1 MIIVGILVIPFLGS
15 VLAWLVGRRDQH
27 ACRWVALGAL
37 LADLAFIP
45 SLWSQGAESG
55 SKQDSRWLAELKWTW
70 IAPFGISFHLGADG
84 LTILLLLLAA
94 FLGMVAIAVSWNEIQ
109 EKVGFFHF
117 NLMLVLTGVM
127 GVFLSLDLFLF
138 YVFWELMLVPMYFL
152 ISLWGH
158 EHRVHAAVKFFIFTQ
173 LGGLFMLLAVLGLY
187 FVHGR
192 STGDY
197 TFDYTALLTTK
208 LNTGVAFWLMMGF
221 IMAFFVKLP
230 VVPLHTWLPDAHTEA
245 PTAGSIVLAGLL
257 LKTGAYGIIRFV
269 LPLFPT
275 TSRAV
280 APVAMALGVA
290 GILYGAILAFS
301 QKDVKRLIAYTSV
314 SHLGFVLLGV
324 FAGTR
329 AALQGS
335 IILIIAHGLST
346 GGLFAV
352 AGALQERLNTRKM
365 DALGGL
371 WAVMPRMGGVA
382 LIFSLASLGLPG
394 LANFVG
400 EFLEL
405 AGSYATNPVLT
416 VLASVGFVASAV
428 YSLWFIY
435 RVFHGPQQSESGIA
449 DLNLREM
456 AVFGIMIALIAV
468 IGLWPQPIL
477 DTAAPALE
485 FLEYGKAGA
494 VNGGTLK
501 AIGGTPN
508 VEFGARPLK
517 TVQEVLDG
525 IK

>member
-1 MIIVGILVIPFLGS
+1 MIIVGILVIPFFGG
-15 VLAWLVGRRDQH
+15 VLAWLLGRRDQQ

-37 LADLAFIP
+37 LADLAFIL
-45 SLWSQGAESG
+45 SLWLCAEGRPNEGA
-55 SKQDSRWLAELKWTW
+55 RWLAEFKCTW
-70 IAPFGISFHLGADG
+70 IAPFGISIHLGADG

-94 FLGMVAIAVSWNEIQ
+94 FLGMVAIAVSWNEIR

-152 ISLWGH
+152 ISIWGH
-158 EHRVHAAVKFFIFTQ
+158 EYRVYAAVKFFIFTQ
-173 LGGLFMLLAVLGLY
+173 LGGLFMLVAVLGLY

-197 TFDYTALLTTK
+197 TFDYTALLTTR
-208 LNTGVAFWLMMGF
+208 LDAGVAFWLMMGF
-221 IMAFFVKLP
+221 LMAFFVKLP
-230 VVPLHTWLPDAHTEA
+230 AVPLHTWLPDAHTEA
-245 PTAGSIVLAGLL
+245 PTAGSILLAGLL

-269 LPLFPT
+269 LPLFPVM
-275 TSRAV
+275 SRAV

-290 GILYGAILAFS
+290 GILYGAMLAFS

-329 AALQGS
+329 TALQGS

-352 AGALQERLNTRKM
+352 AGALQERLKTRKM
-365 DALGGL
+365 DSLGGL

-382 LIFSLASLGLPG
+382 LFFCLASLGLPG

-400 EFLEL
+400 EFLVL
-405 AGSYATNPVLT
+405 AGSYAANPALT

-435 RVFHGPQQSESGIA
+435 RVFHGPRQSESGAA
-449 DLNLREM
+449 DLDLREM
-456 AVFGIMIALIAV
+456 AVFGIMIALIVA

-485 FLEYGKAGA
+485 SLEYKKASPA
-494 VNGGTLK
+494 NGGALEVTGRT
-501 AIGGTPN
+501 AN
-508 VEFGARPLK
+508 VEPGARPLK
-517 TVQEVLDG
+517 TVQEAPDG

>member
-1 MIIVGILVIPFLGS
+1 MIIVGILAVPFLGG
-15 VLAWLVGRRDQH
+15 VLAWLLGRRDQY
-27 ACRWVALGAL
+27 ACRWVALASL
-37 LADLAFIP
+37 FADLAFIL
-45 SLWSQGAESG
+45 SLCLCARARPNDGTQ
-55 SKQDSRWLAELKWTW
+55 WLAEFKWTW
-70 IAPFGISFHLGADG
+70 IAPLGVSIHLGADG

-94 FLGMVAIAVSWNEIQ
+94 FLGMVAIAVSWNETR
-109 EKVGFFHF
+109 ERVGFFHF

-152 ISLWGH
+152 ISIWGH
-158 EHRVHAAVKFFIFTQ
+158 EHRVYAAVKFFIFTQ

-197 TFDYTALLTTK
+197 TFDYTSLLTTR
-208 LNTGVAFWLMMGF
+208 LNGSVAFWLMMGF
-221 IMAFFVKLP
+221 IAAFFVKLP
-230 VVPLHTWLPDAHTEA
+230 AVPLHTWLPDAHTEA

-257 LKTGAYGIIRFV
+257 LKTGAYGILRFV

-275 TSRAV
+275 MSRAV

-301 QKDVKRLIAYTSV
+301 QKDLKRLVAYTSV

-329 AALQGS
+329 TALQGS

-352 AGALQERLNTRKM
+352 AGALQERLNTRRM

-371 WAVMPRMGGVA
+371 WAGMPRMGGVA
-382 LIFSLASLGLPG
+382 LFFCLASLGLPG

-400 EFLEL
+400 EFLVL
-405 AGSYATNPVLT
+405 AGSYATNPVLA

-435 RVFHGPQQSESGIA
+435 RVFHGPQQSESGTP

-456 AVFGIMIALIAV
+456 AVFGIMIALIVA

-477 DTAAPALE
+477 DAAAPALE
-485 FLEYGKAGA
+485 SLEYIEASP
-494 VNGGTLK
+494 VNGGALK
-501 AIGGTPN
+501 PIGRAAD
-508 VEFGARPLK
+508 VEPGARPLK
-517 TVQEVLDG
+517 TVEEVPDG